1 MSVKELWETRL
12 QGVGDTEKRQRRG
25 MLVGES
31 GVIEGG
37 EVWTSGRDDVGRGKL
52 NGVGLVGTDE
62 VDLGASW
69 R

>member
-1 MSVKELWETRL
+1 MSVSE
-12 QGVGDTEKRQRRG
+12 GVMGDKVAGGGGHREEAEAG
-25 MLVGES
+25 DAGG
-31 GVIEGG
+31 GVVEGG

-52 NGVGLVGTDE
+52 NGAGLVGTDE